1 MVYLMKTK
9 YTDDITNSIII
20 SLKDIKAAADYFTIK
35 GYDDEANSLKQK
47 HQQLKHMLNIY
58 CKAQTLSNK
67 KTGDIKL

>member
-9 YTDDITNSIII
+9 YSDDITNSLSI
-20 SLKDIKAAADYFTIK
+20 SLKDIKAAADYFNIK

-47 HQQLKHMLNIY
+47 HIQLKRMLNTY

-67 KTGDIKL
+67 KTS